1 MIRQIASNL
10 EKQDNAKDENEQ
22 SGEDDGKRD
31 ENDIDGELHMNEP
44 LVDAAKVLLG
54 LFMWHE
60 IVHEQIAHAE
70 TQGEHDEADNEALVE
85 AQREELGAHE
95 REIEHDEPLHGEYE
109 KRVDRHGAEYVPQIG
124 QELAAEKALVDEVEL
139 AGRVRVQEVHP
150 RPEREVDIVQRQHEH
165 VRERQQQEVDGQLLL
180 CLFI

>member
-1 MIRQIASNL
+1 MVINRNLCLCVIDFIFRFILGQLIISCQSREAHILRSNGNESGTRLIRQIASNL

-60 IVHEQIAHAE
+60 IVHEQITH
-70 TQGEHDEADNEALVE
+70 
-85 AQREELGAHE
+85 
-95 REIEHDEPLHGEYE
+95 
-109 KRVDRHGAEYVPQIG
+109 
-124 QELAAEKALVDEVEL
+124 
-139 AGRVRVQEVHP
+139 
-150 RPEREVDIVQRQHEH
+150 
-165 VRERQQQEVDGQLLL
+165 
-180 CLFI
+180 